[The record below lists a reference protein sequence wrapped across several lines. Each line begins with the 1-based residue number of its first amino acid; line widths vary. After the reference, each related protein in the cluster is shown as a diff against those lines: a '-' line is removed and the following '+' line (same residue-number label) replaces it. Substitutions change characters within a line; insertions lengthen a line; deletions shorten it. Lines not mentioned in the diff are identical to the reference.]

1 MVKEWWGWC
10 CGNLGFGGVVVWQ
23 ISSLMPC
30 SFVISGL
37 AKVQRAGRAIF
48 RPGSLFG
55 PTPHF
60 NSFERNLEVSGIIG
74 IECSNKMFQMAH
86 AEISILFHERPTQS

>member
-1 MVKEWWGWC
+1 MQLGDALGEETCIHGEGVVGVVLWK
-10 CGNLGFGGVVVWQ
+10 LGFGGVVVWL

-37 AKVQRAGRAIF
+37 AKVQRAGRGIF

-55 PTPHF
+55 PLH
-60 NSFERNLEVSGIIG
+60 
-74 IECSNKMFQMAH
+74 
-86 AEISILFHERPTQS
+86 ISIS